1 MVTRD
6 HHALARALTQK
17 LNISKWKKAA
27 FALGNIE
34 PGYNRISYMGHR
46 SEYFSNGHS
55 YQCRKKWIFSFMEKP
70 YRNTLLWWYRAGK
83 AFHYMADSFSRP
95 HNSEFGYSSGEHV
108 KYEKELHEIFKRSLK
123 GNPWKIPR
131 VEPDFRSWLETR
143 HLRYLART
151 RGIQDDCF
159 YIFTTVEAAW
169 EWLVETKLP
178 QP

>member
-34 PGYNRISYMGHR
+34 PDYNRISYMGHR

-83 AFHYMADSFSRP
+83 AFHY
-95 HNSEFGYSSGEHV
+95 
-108 KYEKELHEIFKRSLK
+108 LSL
-123 GNPWKIPR
+123 I
-131 VEPDFRSWLETR
+131 
-143 HLRYLART
+143 H
-151 RGIQDDCF
+151 I
-159 YIFTTVEAAW
+159 
-169 EWLVETKLP
+169 
-178 QP
+178 

>member
-34 PGYNRISYMGHR
+34 PDYNRISYMGHR

-70 YRNTLLWWYRAGK
+70 YRNTLLWWYGRERRSTIWRILFPG
-83 AFHYMADSFSRP
+83 P
-95 HNSEFGYSSGEHV
+95 T
-108 KYEKELHEIFKRSLK
+108 IRSLA
-123 GNPWKIPR
+123 I
-131 VEPDFRSWLETR
+131 
-143 HLRYLART
+143 
-151 RGIQDDCF
+151 
-159 YIFTTVEAAW
+159 
-169 EWLVETKLP
+169 LP
-178 QP
+178 GSM